1 MKNGCLLINDVK
13 DEKVYWISWLELWG
27 QSLLYQSSLKA
38 ERDIKVL
45 MKFVNGIYA
54 AEYKLKT
61 NITCQNMDKTITI
74 ENETYKNESEFDPH

>member
-1 MKNGCLLINDVK
+1 
-13 DEKVYWISWLELWG
+13 
-27 QSLLYQSSLKA
+27 
-38 ERDIKVL
+38 